1 MSVSTLFG
9 EGISPVNSAFSSA
22 SLSDTDIAL
31 PNSKAHPAGLRATTQ
46 VTHLVLSGPSVRRKC
61 HESATSIVMEASW
74 IVAPNADPTG
84 ARTRLAANPSLDFDT
99 YLRQFILLTNIS
111 PKELFGKD
119 MCQITIVTLSPFASL
134 RVNSAKG
141 LTRRAQRSFPFAALR
156 ASAHALRMT

>member
-46 VTHLVLSGPSVRRKC
+46 VTHLVLSGPSVRRNC

-74 IVAPNADPTG
+74 IVAPNADPHMSE
-84 ARTRLAANPSLDFDT
+84 N
-99 YLRQFILLTNIS
+99 
-111 PKELFGKD
+111 
-119 MCQITIVTLSPFASL
+119 
-134 RVNSAKG
+134 
-141 LTRRAQRSFPFAALR
+141 ALGSEPIFR
-156 ASAHALRMT
+156 F